1 MISFTFHALILTH
14 LPLSPLKVDVSDS
27 PNVYNFHTYTNSV
40 LFLECQ
46 CSSVCHYICSCSLLL
61 SRSPS
66 LSPSRRW
73 QCWLEVPGACPPG
86 SSHTFWLLPGYC
98 LVNFVFNML
107 GLFLTSEGGA
117 SLNAIS
123 YSMLL
128 PLTTLSNSLPLLGKF
143 RENLQVTA

>member
-1 MISFTFHALILTH
+1 
-14 LPLSPLKVDVSDS
+14 
-27 PNVYNFHTYTNSV
+27 
-40 LFLECQ
+40 
-46 CSSVCHYICSCSLLL
+46 
-61 SRSPS
+61 
-66 LSPSRRW
+66 
-73 QCWLEVPGACPPG
+73 
-86 SSHTFWLLPGYC
+86 

-143 RENLQVTA
+143 RENLQVRICVCRFVPKYHCKDSRIISWKDQD